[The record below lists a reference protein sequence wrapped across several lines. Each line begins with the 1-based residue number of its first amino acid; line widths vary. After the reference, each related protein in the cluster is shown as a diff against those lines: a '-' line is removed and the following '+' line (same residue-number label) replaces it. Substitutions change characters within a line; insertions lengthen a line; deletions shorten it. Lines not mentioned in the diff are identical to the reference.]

1 MYLDYRQLGCTKQV
15 LEKYTD
21 LHLGCCVREILKET
35 QPGLHNIM
43 EKSNFCPNLTSSAEK
58 WEVGSIDGEA
68 YAHIV
73 NFHIFC
79 GSIARVE
86 DVGNKSISCRL
97 TKNFNRISGNFLVYK
112 FVSGVLFREGW
123 NKNRKCR
130 ALTFPEGSSCFAT
143 LLNRYLITYH
153 KYPIPLLFICLNIT
167 GRYFISM
174 YRYSPSNDQS
184 CTDGYIAWK
193 GQATA
198 RYDA

>member
-1 MYLDYRQLGCTKQV
+1 
-15 LEKYTD
+15 
-21 LHLGCCVREILKET
+21 
-35 QPGLHNIM
+35 
-43 EKSNFCPNLTSSAEK
+43 
-58 WEVGSIDGEA
+58 
-68 YAHIV
+68 
-73 NFHIFC
+73 
-79 GSIARVE
+79 
-86 DVGNKSISCRL
+86 
-97 TKNFNRISGNFLVYK
+97 VYK

>member
-112 FVSGVLFREGW
+112 FVSGVLFREG
-123 NKNRKCR
+123 
-130 ALTFPEGSSCFAT
+130 
-143 LLNRYLITYH
+143 
-153 KYPIPLLFICLNIT
+153 
-167 GRYFISM
+167 
-174 YRYSPSNDQS
+174 
-184 CTDGYIAWK
+184 
-193 GQATA
+193 
-198 RYDA
+198 